1 RRYNINLKVNGPEVK
16 RFRSYLEAVYDA
28 FSNGEWK
35 HYAIPRKGVRK
46 REKKGTRAMVQ
57 PMNPDDYM
65 TMLFS
70 SMKTGTEEV
79 EVETME
85 LIDVGFVASV
95 DWYAK
100 LKKKWN
106 SLVRR
111 KWKFREHLS
120 DAQLDR
126 LGR

>member
-1 RRYNINLKVNGPEVK
+1 
-16 RFRSYLEAVYDA
+16 
-28 FSNGEWK
+28 
-35 HYAIPRKGVRK
+35 
-46 REKKGTRAMVQ
+46 
-57 PMNPDDYM
+57 
-65 TMLFS
+65 
-70 SMKTGTEEV
+70 TGTEEV

-126 LGR
+126 LGRELPQYVAKDYVRESKEERKKRGGKRKRRDSIDVIYVQVKTENFFIRCHLF